1 MKHYCYVYYDK
12 DWLPYYVGKGSW
24 KRSHSRT
31 DGVVVPDKKFIQV
44 FKFKYEW
51 QAHECEIELIAFWER
66 KIDGG
71 LLDNISFGGPGC
83 RGFKHS
89 EEHRQR
95 MSEIFIGRKLGKETK
110 EKIGNANRNPSA
122 ETRKKMS
129 DAKKGKKLSLEHRRK
144 MSETHKKRWS
154 KIS

>member
-1 MKHYCYVYYDK
+1 MKQYCYVYYDK
-12 DWLPYYVGKGSW
+12 DWLPYYVGKGSG
-24 KRSHSRT
+24 KRSHFRT
-31 DGVVVPDKKFIQV
+31 DGVVVPDEKFIQI
-44 FKFKYEW
+44 FRFKYEW
-51 QAHECEIELIAFWER
+51 QAHECEIELIAFWKR

-95 MSEIFIGRKLGKETK
+95 MSELSIGRTFSKETRK
-110 EKIGNANRNPSA
+110 KIGNANRNPSSL
-122 ETRKKMS
+122 TRQKMS
-129 DAKKGKKLSLEHRRK
+129 AAKKGIKKSPEHRRK
-144 MSETHKKRWS
+144 MSEAAKKRWS